1 MKKPFL
7 LLLFLLGLF
16 RNMQVSAEDI
26 PFREQ
31 RREIFRVL
39 PVNEESIVFLGNS
52 ITNFNTWPEAFGS
65 TAGVVNRGISGNYSG
80 EVLEHLD
87 LIVSGHPKKIFLM
100 IGIND
105 YQSPEVVIPNTKRI
119 IDVVRRE
126 SPETTLYIQS
136 LLPCNRADRKGMVE
150 PINKQLKE
158 LCEKEGITFI
168 NLYPR
173 LVDDNAANP
182 GIAGAYTND
191 NLHVTAAGYREWT
204 KDYEQY
210 TGIAPSWSQDDVV
223 LPSGFV
229 PFENIMISEFCM
241 LPVNDGDILMLG
253 DYNVQTGEW
262 AELMQSPKV
271 KNRGIG
277 IGWGY
282 SLTLDKLKRVI
293 PYIIKGN
300 PSKIFLQCGARDLGG
315 GTSADDAYTKYIAAV
330 EDIKNLMPEADI
342 YLQSIIPFTDAT
354 LNTEKV
360 VPFNEKIKAYA
371 EADNRDKV
379 QFVDVYTALSE
390 NGVLNTKFVGA
401 NTAQSRGINGRGYL
415 RWAATLAPF
424 MGEDIRPVPELSDA
438 AFALNEA
445 LSAARRKAF
454 NLIVGDE
461 PGHYDEEASA
471 PLREAIATAE
481 TLLSDPDELTDKQA
495 AEQASLLEAA
505 AARIN
510 EHIVLPHLST
520 DENEVWY
527 KLSTP
532 LRSNLFTENEGL
544 GSGAMGKTENNNSN
558 QQWKFTL
565 RTDNTWNIISR
576 ADGGYLSP
584 EAAGSAQLQTVKN
597 EPAKGWTL
605 QPASTLGYFIA
616 VCGTAQL
623 HQTNASLGY
632 KIINWGGGTNTTDD
646 GCQFRVTTVTTEPDS
661 DPEPEVAPDAL
672 LTLTNITL
680 DGTSPYKVPEEM
692 AAPVLAAES
701 ATVAID
707 FTLADNSAEM
717 ALVGSSNSSA
727 AENFVCVSVA
737 SANNFGVRYNNGG
750 GKYTQTASIGTN
762 RHRIVVTM
770 QPVNPSCS
778 YYLDETK
785 MRDVAAV
792 VPTLGNVSGV
802 DGLYLGG
809 LVCSDN
815 ANKYPMH
822 GTIHSV
828 QFFPGVLTPGQ
839 VEAINYD
846 GLIATSISGI
856 EQAGMAYRV
865 ESGRIIITGNPS
877 SALVYD
883 MTGRQ
888 HAANDLRPGL
898 YLLRINGK
906 SHKIQV
912 R

>member
-520 DENEVWY
+520 DENEV
-527 KLSTP
+527 
-532 LRSNLFTENEGL
+532 
-544 GSGAMGKTENNNSN
+544 
-558 QQWKFTL
+558 
-565 RTDNTWNIISR
+565 
-576 ADGGYLSP
+576 
-584 EAAGSAQLQTVKN
+584 
-597 EPAKGWTL
+597 
-605 QPASTLGYFIA
+605 
-616 VCGTAQL
+616 
-623 HQTNASLGY
+623 
-632 KIINWGGGTNTTDD
+632 
-646 GCQFRVTTVTTEPDS
+646 
-661 DPEPEVAPDAL
+661 
-672 LTLTNITL
+672 
-680 DGTSPYKVPEEM
+680 
-692 AAPVLAAES
+692 
-701 ATVAID
+701 
-707 FTLADNSAEM
+707 
-717 ALVGSSNSSA
+717 
-727 AENFVCVSVA
+727 
-737 SANNFGVRYNNGG
+737 
-750 GKYTQTASIGTN
+750 
-762 RHRIVVTM
+762 
-770 QPVNPSCS
+770 
-778 YYLDETK
+778 
-785 MRDVAAV
+785 
-792 VPTLGNVSGV
+792 
-802 DGLYLGG
+802 
-809 LVCSDN
+809 
-815 ANKYPMH
+815 
-822 GTIHSV
+822 
-828 QFFPGVLTPGQ
+828 
-839 VEAINYD
+839 
-846 GLIATSISGI
+846 
-856 EQAGMAYRV
+856 
-865 ESGRIIITGNPS
+865 
-877 SALVYD
+877 
-883 MTGRQ
+883 
-888 HAANDLRPGL
+888 
-898 YLLRINGK
+898 
-906 SHKIQV
+906 
-912 R
+912 